1 MAIFSQPILCFVSR
15 WIMIPL
21 NKIDIINPVIMKEN
35 LSKEYIQIVSI
46 DGYDF

>member
-1 MAIFSQPILCFVSR
+1 M
-15 WIMIPL
+15 MPL
-21 NKIDIINPVIMKEN
+21 NKIDINNPVIMKEN

>member
-1 MAIFSQPILCFVSR
+1 
-15 WIMIPL
+15 MIPL

-46 DGYDF
+46 DGYDFWFLGFVYYQKVV